1 MSKESTM
8 TDAMGN
14 QVPVR
19 YISRYDKAR
28 DAGVRRIHARWL
40 KARAYLEQV
49 MSDSLA
55 DLGKIA
61 IARDAAGIA
70 GGEKGNLQVSSF
82 DGLVTVGLNVRYEI
96 HLDERVIKA
105 RELMLDYAR
114 GLACKLGG
122 DDAQALLALVDEA
135 FQATQS
141 GSLSVARVLSLM
153 RRDIK
158 APQWIEAKRLLAESM
173 ETRRGKSYLR
183 VEARPDRQ
191 KSPVPVRLDIA
202 DCWPN
207 TSGQRTAVA
216 GTLGRPCSA
225 GDQP

>member
-19 YISRYDKAR
+19 YVSQYDKAR

-40 KARAYLEQV
+40 KPRAYLEKV
-49 MSDSLA
+49 MADSLA

-61 IARDAAGIA
+61 IARDSAGVPS
-70 GGEKGNLQVSSF
+70 GEKGNLQVSSF

-158 APQWIEAKRLLAESM
+158 APQWIEAKRLLSESM

-202 DCWPN
+202 DCWPDKE
-207 TSGQRTAVA
+207 V
-216 GTLGRPCSA
+216 
-225 GDQP
+225 

>member
-19 YISRYDKAR
+19 YVSQYDKAR

-40 KARAYLEQV
+40 KARAYLEKV
-49 MSDSLA
+49 MADSLA

-61 IARDAAGIA
+61 IARDSAGVPS
-70 GGEKGNLQVSSF
+70 GEKGNLQVSSF

-158 APQWIEAKRLLAESM
+158 APQWIEAKRLLSESM

-202 DCWPN
+202 DCWPDKE
-207 TSGQRTAVA
+207 V
-216 GTLGRPCSA
+216 
-225 GDQP
+225 